1 MNSDRNHISSF
12 PRNALQ
18 QAATVHDAWK
28 LLGEAL
34 QVPNLTMV
42 EFQEILN
49 KGFELSRRVEELHR
63 ERQRMVQLRNQV
75 LQELWDLTKRVRNA
89 ARATFGDT
97 SKEVEAVMGKPVQPR
112 GRKPKNKNRDSVTR

>member
-1 MNSDRNHISSF
+1 LENQKNTISF

-18 QAATVHDAWK
+18 QAITVHHGWRQ
-28 LLGEAL
+28 LGPTL
-34 QVPNLTMV
+34 QVPNLSL
-42 EFQEILN
+42 EDYERLLEKANQ
-49 KGFELSRRVEELHR
+49 LSQKVEELHQ

-97 SKEVEAVMGKPVQPR
+97 SKEVEVVMGKPVRPR
-112 GRKPKNKNRDSVTR
+112 GRRPKAGTTTDA